1 VSDLISM
8 SQLGNYCVCTSLPAN
23 YSPLHDAVM
32 TSVDGLVCA
41 SETSKESNA
50 QAEMTQDGGRKSI
63 LFELLN
69 VRVSSS
75 PALSQL
81 DEDRDR
87 TSEFGMKLLPSVDDA
102 AYRTRSDSF
111 NSAASCGM
119 MAVSRTPSGGSL
131 ASSADREV
139 SGHSEALV
147 EATLSRLGELST
159 NGDPALLSATSRSRS
174 QPGTPPSPGLCPEMR
189 RKYSMGSRLAR
200 LQQPTIAELIPVDL
214 SCKRSRYDPN
224 GTDTDDSSTSE
235 PSILK
240 SILTVSASR
249 ERSNTLSVCGTRGL
263 ARQAHRQQHVALAKK
278 TLLPVTARVAELMKR
293 SVEFAFSL
301 PEFMSLSPSDRQ
313 SLLASALPRL
323 VTLYMA
329 EKNLQFAVTP
339 AHESDHMPMDCDQLL
354 PSSDRLAELPTQ
366 QFVEGVQ
373 NLIRKCQ
380 LLQINA
386 NEFFYMRMIT
396 LFHTGL
402 VDFMLK
408 QVYSL
413 WQTLCYVVILHYIL
427 NCLEIFSK
435 LLKICHYHTLVYICF
450 IQLKITLNLHIF
462 VSYGF
467 VKHWS
472 DICLSICLFLFY
484 SNFSVPSVCQ
494 YTCWCYLVR
503 SANLPEGLYI
513 FSLYIVSCIN

>member
-1 VSDLISM
+1 MHLFCCRCVKTSIIVVVGKM
-8 SQLGNYCVCTSLPAN
+8 SELGNYCVCTSLPAS
-23 YSPLHDAVM
+23 YSPLHDAAVS
-32 TSVDGLVCA
+32 SVNGMVCA
-41 SETSKESNA
+41 SGARKELDA
-50 QAEMTQDGGRKSI
+50 HCEVTQDMNVGRKSI
-63 LFELLN
+63 LYDLLN

-81 DEDRDR
+81 DEYNDRGNEAEAATKSLSSTDA
-87 TSEFGMKLLPSVDDA
+87 A

-111 NSAASCGM
+111 NSAASGVM
-119 MAVSRTPSGGSL
+119 TISRTSSGGSL
-131 ASSADREV
+131 SSGVGGHGDCAT

-147 EATLSRLGELST
+147 EATLSRLIELST
-159 NGDPALLSATSRSRS
+159 DGNPALLAATSRSRS
-174 QPGTPPSPGLCPEMR
+174 QPGTPPSPGLFPEVR

-200 LQQPTIAELIPVDL
+200 LQPAVAEMIPVDL
-214 SCKRSRYDPN
+214 SCKRSRYTAPN
-224 GTDTDDSSTSE
+224 GTDVKADNAGE

-278 TLLPVTARVAELMKR
+278 TLLPVSARVGELLKR
-293 SVEFAFSL
+293 SVEFACSL
-301 PEFMSLSPSDRQ
+301 PEFTSLSATDRQ

-323 VTLYMA
+323 VVLYMA

-339 AHESDHMPMDCDQLL
+339 AHDDDRVPMDCDQLL
-354 PSSDRLAELPTQ
+354 PVGDRLADQPTQ

-402 VDFMLK
+402 L
-408 QVYSL
+408 
-413 WQTLCYVVILHYIL
+413 
-427 NCLEIFSK
+427 
-435 LLKICHYHTLVYICF
+435 
-450 IQLKITLNLHIF
+450 
-462 VSYGF
+462 
-467 VKHWS
+467 
-472 DICLSICLFLFY
+472 
-484 SNFSVPSVCQ
+484 
-494 YTCWCYLVR
+494 
-503 SANLPEGLYI
+503 A
-513 FSLYIVSCIN
+513 

>member
-1 VSDLISM
+1 M
-8 SQLGNYCVCTSLPAN
+8 S
-23 YSPLHDAVM
+23 
-32 TSVDGLVCA
+32 SVDGMVSA
-41 SETSKESNA
+41 SGTSKELDG
-50 QAEMTQDGGRKSI
+50 QTEVTQDVNGGRKSI
-63 LFELLN
+63 LYELLN

-81 DEDRDR
+81 DEDRDK
-87 TSEFGMKLLPSVDDA
+87 TTEFSMKLLPSVDAA

-119 MAVSRTPSGGSL
+119 VTVSRTSSGGSL
-131 ASSADREV
+131 ASSVDREV

-147 EATLSRLGELST
+147 EATLSRLVELST

-174 QPGTPPSPGLCPEMR
+174 QPGTPPSPGLYPEVR

-200 LQQPTIAELIPVDL
+200 LQPTITELIPVDL
-214 SCKRSRYDPN
+214 SCKRSRYAAPN
-224 GTDTDDSSTSE
+224 CTDTDDSGSSE

-240 SILTVSASR
+240 SILTVSPGR

-263 ARQAHRQQHVALAKK
+263 ARQAHRQQHVTLAKK
-278 TLLPVTARVAELMKR
+278 TLLPVTARVAELLKR

-301 PEFMSLSPSDRQ
+301 PEFMTLSPTDRQ

-323 VTLYMA
+323 VVLYMA

-339 AHESDHMPMDCDQLL
+339 AHDGDHVPMDCDQLL
-354 PSSDRLAELPTQ
+354 PPTDRLAELPTQ

-402 VDFMLK
+402 LACWLIIIYQHFLCIC
-408 QVYSL
+408 SL
-413 WQTLCYVVILHYIL
+413 
-427 NCLEIFSK
+427 
-435 LLKICHYHTLVYICF
+435 
-450 IQLKITLNLHIF
+450 
-462 VSYGF
+462 
-467 VKHWS
+467 
-472 DICLSICLFLFY
+472 
-484 SNFSVPSVCQ
+484 
-494 YTCWCYLVR
+494 
-503 SANLPEGLYI
+503 
-513 FSLYIVSCIN
+513 